1 MFCHWLNF
9 LPCFLAVLHFYEHF
23 CHLEGKNLPKTY
35 MGLYLPF
42 QTTKWPGQ
50 WINFHVLAMSEL
62 CLWFL
67 GSFWTVI
74 MVSTG
79 ISVIWRHNGTKYP
92 KYLEDWSYFMYFQW
106 LNLVTCFLTVFA
118 LSPCFLQ
125 AFLSFGDKTASQNT
139 YWAASILPGNKNS
152 WETGTFW
159 SSSKI
164 WTLCIDFQQCLD
176 CYCSFACISPICME
190 KHAPPST
197 IGPYLPFLTRQTP
210 GRWIIFDLLPI
221 T

>member
-1 MFCHWLNF
+1 MDQFSCACNDWTLFMVYWQFLDCHYG
-9 LPCFLAVLHFYEHF
+9 FYRHF
-23 CHLEGKNLPKTY
+23 CHLEA
-35 MGLYLPF
+35 
-42 QTTKWPGQ
+42 Q
-50 WINFHVLAMSEL
+50 WHQIPTSCHIYPS
-62 CLWFL
+62 W
-67 GSFWTVI
+67 W
-74 MVSTG
+74 
-79 ISVIWRHNGTKYP
+79 P

-106 LNLVTCFLTVFA
+106 LNLATCFLTVFA
-118 LSPCFLQ
+118 LSSCFLQ

-159 SSSKI
+159 SSSNF
-164 WTLCIDFQQCLD
+164 WTLCLDFQQCLD

-210 GRWIIFDLLPI
+210 GRWIIFDVLPI
-221 T
+221 TELCALFLAIFGKLLRFLRAYHGYSSCKQLCK